1 MSSFSSGTLCDIT
14 AGISCIIFLITVLQ
28 VRHMAPLTV
37 SCGVSVGDDSS
48 GEIMNQWP
56 PVQTTT
62 GANLYKYRYRYRY
75 IDIYENEPSNFMSHW
90 SKVPFGASTEMA
102 SQKNTIKFITISRA
116 FLSSNLYKFIVKHIY
131 DYTYS

>member
-37 SCGVSVGDDSS
+37 SSGVSVGDDSS
-48 GEIMNQWP
+48 GEIINQWP

-62 GANLYKYRYRYRY
+62 GANLY
-75 IDIYENEPSNFMSHW
+75 IYD
-90 SKVPFGASTEMA
+90 VPLV
-102 SQKNTIKFITISRA
+102 KISRPIGQK
-116 FLSSNLYKFIVKHIY
+116 FNLVHQQKWLLRK
-131 DYTYS
+131 TLLNL

>member
-37 SCGVSVGDDSS
+37 SSGVSVGDDSS
-48 GEIMNQWP
+48 GEIINQWP

-62 GANLYKYRYRYRY
+62 GANLY
-75 IDIYENEPSNFMSHW
+75 IYVMSHW
-90 SKVPFGASTEMA
+90 SKFHVPLVKSSIDTITN
-102 SQKNTIKFITISRA
+102 SQKS
-116 FLSSNLYKFIVKHIY
+116 L
-131 DYTYS
+131 

>member
-37 SCGVSVGDDSS
+37 SSGVSEGDDSS
-48 GEIMNQWP
+48 GEIMSQWP
-56 PVQTTT
+56 PVQSRT
-62 GANLYKYRYRYRY
+62 GANLYTSE
-75 IDIYENEPSNFMSHW
+75 DEPSNFMSRW
-90 SKVPFGASTEMA
+90 SEVPFGASTEMA
-102 SQKNTIKFITISRA
+102 SQKNTIKFITINRA